1 MKRILPMAIAIT
13 AGLIVLADFF
23 VYNPQLHALQ
33 QTLVDWALILA
44 AFAFILGLLNVLA
57 VHFKRMKDR
66 QQRWRY
72 SPFLIMV
79 MVIVLVSGLL
89 DFRGPEGSV
98 VRGIFWNLIFP
109 VQATIASLLAFYVAS
124 AAYRAFRARSLESA
138 VVLAVGAIVL
148 LGQVPVGAYLWD
160 RLPTIKAWI
169 LEVPTTAGAR
179 GIILGVALGTVAT
192 GLRVLLGIDRPYS
205 ER

>member
-1 MKRILPMAIAIT
+1 MKRILPMAIAIAT
-13 AGLIVLADFF
+13 GLIVLIDSF
-23 VYNPQLHALQ
+23 VYNPRLHALQ

-44 AFAFILGLLNVLA
+44 AFALILGLFNVLA
-57 VHFKRMKDR
+57 VHFRRIRDR
-66 QQRWRY
+66 QQCWRY
-72 SPFLIMV
+72 SPFLIV
-79 MVIVLVSGLL
+79 ALVVVLVFGLL
-89 DFRGPEGSV
+89 DIRGAEGNV

-109 VQATIASLLAFYVAS
+109 VQATIASLLAFYIAS

-138 VVLAVGAIVL
+138 VVLAVGVIVL
-148 LGQVPVGAYLWD
+148 LGQVPVGVYLWD

-205 ER
+205 E

>member
-1 MKRILPMAIAIT
+1 MKRILPVAIAIA
-13 AGLIVLADFF
+13 AGLIVLVDFF
-23 VYNPQLHALQ
+23 VYNPHLHALQ
-33 QTLVDWALILA
+33 QILVDWALILT
-44 AFAFILGLLNVLA
+44 AFALILGLFNVLA
-57 VHFKRMKDR
+57 VHFKRIKDR

-72 SPFLIMV
+72 SPFLIV
-79 MVIVLVSGLL
+79 ALVVVLVFGLL
-89 DFRGPEGSV
+89 DFRGPEGNV

-138 VVLAVGAIVL
+138 VVLAVGVIVL
-148 LGQVPVGAYLWD
+148 LGQVPVGVYLWD

-192 GLRVLLGIDRPYS
+192 GLRVLLGIDRPYT
-205 ER
+205 E

>member
-1 MKRILPMAIAIT
+1 MKRILPVAIAIA
-13 AGLIVLADFF
+13 AGLIVLVDFF
-23 VYNPQLHALQ
+23 VYNPHLHALQ
-33 QTLVDWALILA
+33 QILVDWALILT
-44 AFAFILGLLNVLA
+44 AFALILGLFNVLT
-57 VHFKRMKDR
+57 VHLKKIKDR

-72 SPFLIMV
+72 SPFLIV
-79 MVIVLVSGLL
+79 ALVVVLVFGLL
-89 DFRGPEGSV
+89 DIRGPEGNV
-98 VRGIFWNLIFP
+98 VRGIFSNLIFP

-138 VVLAVGAIVL
+138 VVLAVGVIVL
-148 LGQVPVGAYLWD
+148 LGQVPVGVYLWD

-169 LEVPTTAGAR
+169 LEVPVTAGAR

-205 ER
+205 E

>member
-1 MKRILPMAIAIT
+1 MKRILPMAIAIA
-13 AGLIVLADFF
+13 AGLIVLTDFF
-23 VYNPQLHALQ
+23 IYNPQLHALQ
-33 QTLVDWALILA
+33 QILVDWALILA
-44 AFAFILGLLNVLA
+44 AFTFILGLFNVLT
-57 VHFKRMKDR
+57 VHFKRIKAR
-66 QQRWRY
+66 QPRWRY
-72 SPFLIMV
+72 SPFLIVAM
-79 MVIVLVSGLL
+79 IAVLVFGLL
-89 DFRGPEGSV
+89 DFRGPEGSM

-138 VVLAVGAIVL
+138 VLLAVGVIVL
-148 LGQVPVGAYLWD
+148 LGQVPIGAYLWD

-192 GLRVLLGIDRPYS
+192 GLRVLMGIDHPYS
-205 ER
+205 E

>member
-1 MKRILPMAIAIT
+1 MKRILPMAIAIA

-23 VYNPQLHALQ
+23 VYNPHLHALQ
-33 QTLVDWALILA
+33 QTLVDWALILT
-44 AFAFILGLLNVLA
+44 AFALILGLFNVLA
-57 VHFKRMKDR
+57 VHFKRIKDR

-72 SPFLIMV
+72 SPFLIV
-79 MVIVLVSGLL
+79 ALVVVLVFGLL
-89 DFRGPEGSV
+89 DIRGPEGNV
-98 VRGIFWNLIFP
+98 VRAIFWNLIFP

-138 VVLAVGAIVL
+138 VVLAVGVIVL
-148 LGQVPVGAYLWD
+148 LGQVPVGVYLWD

-205 ER
+205 E

>member
-1 MKRILPMAIAIT
+1 MKRILPMAIAIAT
-13 AGLIVLADFF
+13 GLIVLIDSF
-23 VYNPQLHALQ
+23 VYNPRLHALQ

-44 AFAFILGLLNVLA
+44 AFALILGLFNVLA
-57 VHFKRMKDR
+57 VHFRRIRDR
-66 QQRWRY
+66 QQCWRY
-72 SPFLIMV
+72 SPFLIV
-79 MVIVLVSGLL
+79 ALVVVLVFGLL
-89 DFRGPEGSV
+89 DIRGAEGNV

-138 VVLAVGAIVL
+138 VVLAVGVIVL
-148 LGQVPVGAYLWD
+148 LGQVPVGVYLWD

-205 ER
+205 E